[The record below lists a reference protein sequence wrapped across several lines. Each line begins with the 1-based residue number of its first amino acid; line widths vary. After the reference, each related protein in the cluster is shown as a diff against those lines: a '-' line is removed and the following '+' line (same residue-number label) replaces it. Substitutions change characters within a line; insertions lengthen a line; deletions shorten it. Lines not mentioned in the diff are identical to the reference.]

1 MLLLIWDSHMRP
13 LDMMLHSP
21 KVWLTKLSIYQYNT
35 GQVLNLQP
43 ICILMV
49 LSPTAAILFSA
60 SQSPFFFFGSIERSG
75 RTHFWSSVYEN
86 HVFQWFLISP
96 IVSVRLFIYT
106 PYVHLSITQPGFP
119 LKIDG
124 VIQGY
129 ISPSEWTSSEWSYT
143 KNTQWHDGRK
153 GRTSSTSQ
161 PPILTPR
168 IGPVPHVKPGARVVR
183 LLNTLSLLPK
193 GPKARTGKAM
203 VDIRNCDIKKAH
215 GESSIMSLVLTGA
228 KRGLYVVFGNLV
240 L

>member
-13 LDMMLHSP
+13 PDRVLHSL
-21 KVWLTKLSIYQYNT
+21 KVWLTKLSIYQYDT
-35 GQVLNLQP
+35 SQVPNLQP
-43 ICILMV
+43 IWILMV

-60 SQSPFFFFGSIERSG
+60 SQSPLFFWLNRKKWEDSLLKLCVWEPC
-75 RTHFWSSVYEN
+75 VPM
-86 HVFQWFLISP
+86 ISYLT

-106 PYVHLSITQPGFP
+106 PYVHSSITQSGF
-119 LKIDG
+119 LSKIDG

-129 ISPSEWTSSEWSYT
+129 ISPSEWSSSEWSYT

-153 GRTSSTSQ
+153 ERTSSTSQ

-168 IGPVPHVKPGARVVR
+168 IGSVPHVKPGARVVR
-183 LLNTLSLLPK
+183 LLNILSWLPK
-193 GPKARTGKAM
+193 TKVRTGKAM

-215 GESSIMSLVLTGA
+215 GESLTMSLVLWGA
-228 KRGLYVVFGNLV
+228 KTGLWVVFGNYFV